1 MLNLILLTSPVNFAG
16 EHEHLEEMFEKFPFQ
31 LHVRKP
37 GFSEGQLEKFL
48 LGLNEE
54 IRSMAVLH
62 GSRDMAEAF
71 GLAGFAL
78 PATHLELAAPP
89 CGLKHFAWCRSLE
102 ELSAA
107 PKVDGAILYPVFDS
121 YTDIEA
127 KGKFAG
133 VSVGEFGNR
142 GIAAGGVDED
152 RFGELQKLGYAGA
165 AICGAVWNYADP
177 LPAWNR
183 ICRKNMMCGF

>member
-37 GFSEGQLEKFL
+37 GFSEGQLEKYL

-62 GSRDMAEAF
+62 GSEDLANCF
-71 GLAGFAL
+71 GLAGVCRAATSFGNGNVQFA
-78 PATHLELAAPP
+78 
-89 CGLKHFAWCRSLE
+89 GGKQYAWCRSIE
-102 ELSAA
+102 ELSAL
-107 PKVDGAILYPVFDS
+107 PKVDGAILWPVFDS
-121 YTDIEA
+121 FTEIGV
-127 KGKFAG
+127 KGKFSAEN
-133 VSVGEFGNR
+133 VQDINNKVF
-142 GIAAGGVDED
+142 AAGGVDEEN
-152 RFGELQKLGYAGA
+152 FTELSSKGFAGA

-177 LPAWNR
+177 IPAWTR
-183 ICRKNMMCGF
+183 ICRKNMMNF